1 MTIWKKQLH
10 IALVF
15 ILVLSLFSPVSVI
28 KAQHLEGEINEL
40 NIENTNEISDSNLDN
55 LIEQDNAIEP
65 NNEIELEDST
75 EQDNVL
81 KSESELGQ
89 QIPLGDSD
97 GLAPFME
104 FTPLLIN
111 AIQLNPEGPLL
122 LKSGDTAQL
131 TASIPTT
138 DDSAI
143 ITWTSSNPEVAA
155 VDADGLITAVGIG
168 DTEITAT
175 VDTISKTVKV
185 QVVPEAVK
193 EISDLIIALPD
204 ELEPTEAIYQQLLA
218 IREKE
223 AKLQQLGIRNIFD
236 TTPYQQLLRQKE
248 ANFAINY
255 MTDPTNATPP
265 VEQITTLDANL
276 SAQLEEI
283 RKVYTSLFN
292 ISGRWKPTDSTLEA
306 LDHALA
312 EKEVKYAI
320 LAIDA
325 LPEIEDLT
333 VNPIIKE
340 SLDYA
345 RKKYNG
351 ITSVRTVPNPWVPS
365 LPPVNQPFKDDV
377 TNKQELFAK
386 EAKYVA
392 LLIDAIDVTSPFAFE
407 QLKAAKDAY
416 QSLLRITDP
425 GNWQSRIGNYNTLLE
440 KEKILNAEGDINLV
454 ISKIDALPSVET
466 LVWADRSKV
475 IEAQLAYD
483 QLLDEFKTRVTNYAI
498 LEALQK
504 RLIELQPPTVD
515 AYHAVANYLLS
526 SSAIPTYGSEWT
538 ILTLA
543 RGDNSDKYKDYY
555 EQYYSNL
562 VKHVKATNGKIGS
575 QSTDW
580 SRVIIALTAIGKD
593 PRDVGGYNL
602 VEKLTDYNFA
612 ISPGINSAVY
622 SLIALDTWAFDLPET
637 ATTTRDKLID
647 YILSKEIKG
656 VGGFALSGSNDD
668 ADVTGMTLQ
677 ALAPYYQSN
686 IKVKEVI
693 DRAIAK
699 LAIIQLPNGGYK
711 SADFSS
717 FKGSEN
723 PESAAQVVTALV
735 SLGIDVNKD
744 ERFNKVISNIMTYQS
759 TDGGFKHVHSQT
771 NANGMATVQV
781 GYTLAAYNRLLS
793 GQTTLYDMSDTKD
806 NPSKPD
812 DGDDSD
818 EEEPSPPDNNGN
830 PPTVPSEKEEIGYAT
845 VSIRISSNEV
855 PLRATATKLF
865 AGETAFDVLRRVT
878 EENGIALSYRQ
889 TEYGVYIDGIA
900 GLYEFDR
907 GALSGWM
914 YRVNGHFPSYSAANY
929 VLSANDSVEWLYTTD
944 LGKDVGGYVDGIESG
959 GAGGTV
965 CAEDD
970 EECKEKQCPE
980 SVEDCETEQAENVG
994 ETTVVDSAVT
1004 EITVEAGS
1012 NKAVIT
1018 SENIQE
1024 YLEKN
1029 IQTLIVQ
1036 SENNFKVEVPTA
1048 TFAGIQ
1054 LAEDENVVISVT
1066 KQPENN
1072 QFTVNFGIET
1082 ADGRLKPLSTKQDY
1096 LKVTIPSSDISPKTV
1111 VLQLVGGQYKAVP
1124 HKIVD
1129 GQIIVLTKTSGT
1141 FVVTESS
1148 VTFNDI
1154 AHLANKEEIEYL
1166 ASRLVIQGVTP
1177 DTFEPNKPITRAQF
1191 AALVSRALG
1200 LQLTGENPFSD
1211 TDGKWYERDV
1221 QALFEAGITNGTTTS
1236 TFDPEAHIT
1245 REQAAALMARV
1256 LEYVNYQTQTA
1267 SDTNYNDQNLISSEY
1282 QSYIELLNS
1291 LDIMTGKPDGSF
1303 DPKSSLT
1310 RDQTAK
1316 ILKRT
1321 LMIIDMM

>member
-28 KAQHLEGEINEL
+28 KAQHFEGEINEL

-55 LIEQDNAIEP
+55 LIEQDNKLESENEP
-65 NNEIELEDST
+65 ELE
-75 EQDNVL
+75 
-81 KSESELGQ
+81 Q
-89 QIPLGDSD
+89 QTQLGDAA
-97 GLAPFME
+97 GLASVME
-104 FTPLLIN
+104 FTPFSISD
-111 AIQLNPEGPLL
+111 IQLEPEGPLFL
-122 LKSGDTAQL
+122 AVDATVQL
-131 TASIPTT
+131 TATNPTT
-138 DDSAI
+138 GDSAT
-143 ITWTSSNPEVAA
+143 ITWSSSKPEVAA
-155 VDADGLITAVGIG
+155 VDTNGLVTALTSGEANITA
-168 DTEITAT
+168 EINTT
-175 VDTISKTVKV
+175 SKTIKV
-185 QVVPEAVK
+185 HVVSEAVK
-193 EISDLIIALPD
+193 EIIDLVIALPD
-204 ELEPTEAIYQQLLA
+204 EIEATETIYQQLLTIKA
-218 IREKE
+218 KE
-223 AKLQQLGIRNIFD
+223 QVLSSSDRNVLNE
-236 TTPYQQLLRQKE
+236 TPYSTNVLLK
-248 ANFAINY
+248 
-255 MTDPTNATPP
+255 NATDYFIHYMEMHENI
-265 VEQITTLDANL
+265 VFLSTDITAVNEISALDEDFI
-276 SAQLEEI
+276 AQLEEI
-283 RKVYTSLFN
+283 RQVYLSLFDL
-292 ISGRWKPTDSTLEA
+292 STWKPTDTKLKE
-306 LDHALA
+306 LDENLA
-312 EKEVKYAI
+312 KKEVKYVELLIKAI
-320 LAIDA
+320 PSL
-325 LPEIEDLT
+325 EDLT
-333 VNPIIKE
+333 IALATKE
-340 SLDYA
+340 QLDYA
-345 RKKYNG
+345 RKKYSNILSSRPLFPG
-351 ITSVRTVPNPWVPS
+351 APPS
-365 LPPVNQPFKDDV
+365 MTIPFKNDV
-377 TNKQELFAK
+377 TNKNELFDK

-686 IKVKEVI
+686 IKVQEVI
-693 DRAIAK
+693 NRAVDK
-699 LAIIQLPNGGYK
+699 LVTMQLPNGGYK

-980 SVEDCETEQAENVG
+980 GVEDCETEQAENGG
-994 ETTVVDSAVT
+994 ETTVVDSTVT

-1111 VLQLVGGQYKAVP
+1111 VLQFVGGQYKAVP

-1256 LEYVNYQTQTA
+1256 LEYVNYQAQTA

>member
-1 MTIWKKQLH
+1 M
-10 IALVF
+10 
-15 ILVLSLFSPVSVI
+15 
-28 KAQHLEGEINEL
+28 
-40 NIENTNEISDSNLDN
+40 
-55 LIEQDNAIEP
+55 
-65 NNEIELEDST
+65 
-75 EQDNVL
+75 
-81 KSESELGQ
+81 
-89 QIPLGDSD
+89 
-97 GLAPFME
+97 
-104 FTPLLIN
+104 
-111 AIQLNPEGPLL
+111 
-122 LKSGDTAQL
+122 
-131 TASIPTT
+131 
-138 DDSAI
+138 
-143 ITWTSSNPEVAA
+143 
-155 VDADGLITAVGIG
+155 
-168 DTEITAT
+168 
-175 VDTISKTVKV
+175 
-185 QVVPEAVK
+185 
-193 EISDLIIALPD
+193 
-204 ELEPTEAIYQQLLA
+204 
-218 IREKE
+218 
-223 AKLQQLGIRNIFD
+223 
-236 TTPYQQLLRQKE
+236 
-248 ANFAINY
+248 
-255 MTDPTNATPP
+255 
-265 VEQITTLDANL
+265 L
-276 SAQLEEI
+276 SA
-283 RKVYTSLFN
+283 
-292 ISGRWKPTDSTLEA
+292 
-306 LDHALA
+306 
-312 EKEVKYAI
+312 
-320 LAIDA
+320 
-325 LPEIEDLT
+325 ED
-333 VNPIIKE
+333 
-340 SLDYA
+340 
-345 RKKYNG
+345 
-351 ITSVRTVPNPWVPS
+351 
-365 LPPVNQPFKDDV
+365 
-377 TNKQELFAK
+377 
-386 EAKYVA
+386 
-392 LLIDAIDVTSPFAFE
+392 
-407 QLKAAKDAY
+407 
-416 QSLLRITDP
+416 
-425 GNWQSRIGNYNTLLE
+425 
-440 KEKILNAEGDINLV
+440 DINKV
-454 ISKIDALPSVET
+454 IAKIDALPSVEM
-466 LVWADRSKV
+466 LVWADILKV
-475 IEAQLAYD
+475 AEAQLAYD
-483 QLLDEFKTRVTNYAI
+483 KLLTIHKNQVTNYAK

-504 RLIELQPPTVD
+504 RLLDLQPSTVE
-515 AYHAVANYLLS
+515 AYNAVADYLTAGS
-526 SSAIPTYGSEWT
+526 YEPSYNSEWT

-543 RGDNSDKYKDYY
+543 RGDMNLDKYATYY
-555 EQYYSNL
+555 DKYYRNIVS
-562 VKHVKATNGKIGS
+562 HVKATNGEIDT
-575 QSTDW
+575 QATDW
-580 SRVIIALTAIGKD
+580 ARVIIALTAIGKD
-593 PRDVGGYNL
+593 PRDVAGYNL
-602 VEKLTDYNFA
+602 VNKLADLSFA
-612 ISPGINSAVY
+612 TKQGVNSATY
-622 SLIALDTWAFDLPET
+622 SLIALDTWNFELPET
-637 ATTTRDKLID
+637 ATTTRDKLIQN
-647 YILSKEIKG
+647 IISKEIKNG
-656 VGGFALSGSNDD
+656 GGFAFSGNV
-668 ADVTGMTLQ
+668 ADPDMTGMVLQ
-677 ALAPYYQSN
+677 ALAPYQSN
-686 IKVKEVI
+686 PQVQAVI
-693 DRAIAK
+693 DRSIAK
-699 LAIIQLPNGGYK
+699 LAAIQTTNGGYI
-711 SADFSS
+711 STA
-717 FKGSEN
+717 GS
-723 PESAAQVVTALV
+723 PETAESVAQVITALA

-744 ERFNKVISNIMTYQS
+744 ERFNKIIDNAMSFS
-759 TDGGFKHVHSQT
+759 TGDGGFKHIHSLS
-771 NANGMATVQV
+771 ANGMATVQM
-781 GYTLAAYNRLLS
+781 GYALAAYNRLLS

-980 SVEDCETEQAENVG
+980 GVEDCETEQAENVG

-1036 SENNFKVEVPTA
+1036 SENNFKVEIPTV

-1256 LEYVNYQTQTA
+1256 LEYVNYQAQTA